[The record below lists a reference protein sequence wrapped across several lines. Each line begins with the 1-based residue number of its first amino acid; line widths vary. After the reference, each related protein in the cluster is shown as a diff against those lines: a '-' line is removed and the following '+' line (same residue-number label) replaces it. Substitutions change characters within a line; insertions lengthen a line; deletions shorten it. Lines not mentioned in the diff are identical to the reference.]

1 MRLWTVNEF
10 CVYYVQTTV
19 RKEKREIVSNI
30 VYHAEV
36 TNANCKISSQIF
48 VHAFIVYLN

>member
-19 RKEKREIVSNI
+19 RKEKLFR
-30 VYHAEV
+30 
-36 TNANCKISSQIF
+36 IS
-48 VHAFIVYLN
+48 FIMQKSLMLIAKFHRKYLYMPL